1 MRKFHYNSFFVAFFA
16 YSVLNERMILIWQ
29 ITVTQIYTFTVPKR
43 SWQTSLKSSK
53 AGRAR
58 MSANRKLPLAAAGS
72 ASSLRAPVSRPLISA
87 LALKKSSSTAKD
99 SSLSSIY
106 LQTARN
112 PLSGRRW
119 CVSSHRAAG
128 PAIWRRNP
136 AQACTLPTIN
146 SNASSQQIT
155 QFLLGIPQ
163 QVATCLRS
171 CAAAPSIRSQR
182 CASCSA
188 ADMAVLRAR
197 RSCLSWRGTMA

>member
-43 SWQTSLKSSK
+43 SWQTSLKSSS

-58 MSANRKLPLAAAGS
+58 MSVNRKLPLAAAGS
-72 ASSLRAPVSRPLISA
+72 ASSLRAPASRPLNSA

-106 LQTARN
+106 LQTARS

-128 PAIWRRNP
+128 PATWRRNP
-136 AQACTLPTIN
+136 AQVCTLPTIN
-146 SNASSQQIT
+146 
-155 QFLLGIPQ
+155 
-163 QVATCLRS
+163 
-171 CAAAPSIRSQR
+171 
-182 CASCSA
+182 
-188 ADMAVLRAR
+188 
-197 RSCLSWRGTMA
+197 